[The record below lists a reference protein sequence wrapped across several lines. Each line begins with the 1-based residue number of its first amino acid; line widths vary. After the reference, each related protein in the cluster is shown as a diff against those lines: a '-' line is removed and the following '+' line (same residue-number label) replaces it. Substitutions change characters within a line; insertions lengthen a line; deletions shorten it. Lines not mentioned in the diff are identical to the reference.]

1 MAGKVVDVTLRLVDQ
16 LSSPLNA
23 IGGKLAQSANQWIKA
38 GKQIQNAGK
47 SISAVGSSLTKS
59 LTVPIAT
66 AGTACVK
73 LASDFEAGMSSV
85 KSICGTVADDE
96 LPALAQK
103 AKEMGLSFEEG
114 TDATSTAMNI
124 LSEQAKKMGAQTKF
138 SAREATEAYQ
148 YMAMAGWGAGEMM
161 DGISGIMYLAGATGE
176 DLATT
181 SDIVTDALTAFGMT
195 AKDTESFVDILAKTS
210 SSANTNVSL
219 LGESFK
225 YVAPVAGAL
234 GYSAKDTAVALGV
247 MANSGIKASTAGTS
261 LRSWLSRMSA
271 PTKQVQTAMDKL
283 GLSLTD
289 EAGNMKDFST
299 IMRETRTAFAGLSEA
314 EKASTASALAGKT
327 GMSGLLAIVN
337 ASEGDFNDLTDA
349 INGSTGAC
357 KEMYDTAND
366 NLQGQLTILKS
377 TVESIAISFG
387 ERMTPYVKKLTTFIQ
402 NLANKFNSLTN
413 AQKDTIIK
421 VGLIV
426 ASIGPALLIF
436 GKLVTGVGKAVAM
449 FGKIGKAFK
458 TFGSLAGIIS
468 SPAGIVIAVI
478 AGIALGATLIIKN
491 WDKIK
496 PWLMKVKQWFVDTFG
511 GAGGAFS
518 KFKQAFKTIVDTLSP
533 IIQKL
538 VKWFQ
543 EMIPKA
549 VGFLLKIFEKIK
561 PVVQKAVIIYINL
574 VAEYVTFLA
583 NAFAKIVPVIA
594 KFIKNA
600 LQKIAPVMRQ
610 IINAI
615 KKAIPVIEKTLAKAF
630 EILVPIIK
638 SAIGVVKKVV
648 TVVGSNLIAC
658 IKAVIP
664 VLKSLGEFFGAVF
677 SFAGEKIKSFW
688 NFISPIV
695 SGIIKTILSIAE
707 KLQPAF
713 SKAFSIV
720 GNIVITF
727 SNTIKTIFTG
737 IMGVINGLITFITG
751 VFTGNWRKAWEGVK
765 TIFSSIFSTFADLA
779 KQPIN
784 AVIGIINKAISSLNQ
799 VKISIPDWVPSMGGK
814 SFGINIPTIPT
825 LAVGT
830 DNWKGGIVQ
839 ISEKG
844 GEIVD
849 LPSGS
854 RVYPHDES
862 VQKAYQDGSKAKGGA
877 SNVNISIPKLA
888 DQIVVRD
895 DSDIDK
901 IAQALAD
908 KLEKVSQNLGG
919 GEPGY
924 LY

>member
-1 MAGKVVDVTLRLVDQ
+1 MAGKVVDVTLRLIDQ

-23 IGGKLAQSANQWIKA
+23 IGGKLSQSANQWTKA

-85 KSICGTVADDE
+85 KSICGTVADEE

-114 TDATSTAMNI
+114 SDTTSTAMNI

-138 SAREATEAYQ
+138 SVREATEAYQ
-148 YMAMAGWGAGEMM
+148 YMAMAGWKAGDMM

-234 GYSAKDTAVALGV
+234 GYSAQDTAVALGV

-289 EAGNMKDFST
+289 ESGNMKDFAT

-337 ASEGDFNDLTDA
+337 SSDKDFNELSEA
-349 INGSTGAC
+349 IYNSSGAC
-357 KEMYDTAND
+357 KEMYDVAND

-377 TVESIAISFG
+377 TAESLAISFG
-387 ERMTPYVKKLTTFIQ
+387 ERLTPYVSKLVGWLQ
-402 NLANKFNSLTN
+402 SLAEKFSGLSNK
-413 AQKDTIIK
+413 QKDMIVK
-421 VGLIV
+421 VALVV
-426 ASIGPALLIF
+426 ASIGPALLLF
-436 GKLVTGVGKAVAM
+436 GKMVTTVGKVVSVV
-449 FGKIGKAFK
+449 GKVGKAFK
-458 TFGSLAGIIS
+458 VAGSLMGLITSPVGITIL
-468 SPAGIVIAVI
+468 AIGALIAIVV
-478 AGIALGATLIIKN
+478 LLIKN
-491 WDKIK
+491 WDKVK
-496 PWLMKVKQWFVDTFG
+496 ATAQKVFGYVKSVFESVSGSGESLKERLAPIGDKFTEIGSKLQELWTVVQPVVLKIGEIFKTVFSVYLGAVIG
-511 GAGGAFS
+511 GAIGYFS
-518 KFKQAFKTIVDTLSP
+518 S
-533 IIQKL
+533 
-538 VKWFQ
+538 
-543 EMIPKA
+543 M
-549 VGFLLKIFEKIK
+549 FE
-561 PVVQKAVIIYINL
+561 
-574 VAEYVTFLA
+574 
-583 NAFAKIVPVIA
+583 
-594 KFIKNA
+594 
-600 LQKIAPVMRQ
+600 
-610 IINAI
+610 
-615 KKAIPVIEKTLAKAF
+615 
-630 EILVPIIK
+630 
-638 SAIGVVKKVV
+638 SVKKVI
-648 TVVGSNLIAC
+648 G
-658 IKAVIP
+658 
-664 VLKSLGEFFGAVF
+664 
-677 SFAGEKIKSFW
+677 
-688 NFISPIV
+688 
-695 SGIIKTILSIAE
+695 
-707 KLQPAF
+707 
-713 SKAFSIV
+713 
-720 GNIVITF
+720 
-727 SNTIKTIFTG
+727 G
-737 IMGVINGLITFITG
+737 IMDIFSGLITFITG
-751 VFTGNWRKAWEGVK
+751 VFTGNWSKAWDGVK
-765 TIFSSIFSTFADLA
+765 QIFSGAFSALVSLA
-779 KQPIN
+779 KMPLN
-784 AVIGIINKAISSLNQ
+784 GVIGIINGAIAGINKLGIK
-799 VKISIPDWVPSMGGK
+799 VPDWVPVIGGK
-814 SFGINIPTIPT
+814 AFSINIPSIPM
-825 LAVGT
+825 LAKGT

-854 RVYPHDES
+854 RVYPHDET
-862 VQKAYQDGSKAKGGA
+862 VRKAFADGARSGGA
-877 SNVNISIPKLA
+877 GNITIAKIA
-888 DQIVVRD
+888 DQIVVRED
-895 DSDIDK
+895 ADIDK

-919 GEPGY
+919 GELGY